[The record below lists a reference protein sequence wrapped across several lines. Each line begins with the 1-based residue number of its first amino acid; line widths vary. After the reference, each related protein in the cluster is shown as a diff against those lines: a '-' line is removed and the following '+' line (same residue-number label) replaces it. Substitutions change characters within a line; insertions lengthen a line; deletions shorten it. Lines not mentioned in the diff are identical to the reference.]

1 MKSRSSW
8 QEDEIIKRLK
18 FSNKWTK
25 SFLNRGNVTRRKIT
39 REDKA
44 VPSDDEIHEIL
55 NAISRKDTAQKHASI
70 STKQHLPM
78 QSALHIITALLI
90 SLEQRI

>member
-1 MKSRSSW
+1 MVNVTYSCAIIERAANAVKSRSSW

-39 REDKA
+39 GEDKA
-44 VPSDDEIHEIL
+44 VPSNEEIHEIL
-55 NAISRKDTAQKHASI
+55 NIGQKDRK
-70 STKQHLPM
+70 STRLNSSH
-78 QSALHIITALLI
+78 S
-90 SLEQRI
+90 